1 VASAAALSFSVA
13 AFSAA
18 AFWVAAFWAGAL
30 PGGAVS
36 ATGGLAF
43 FFPAGQRTG
52 AVRRAVGVG
61 SLSLIASSPQQ
72 SR

>member
-1 VASAAALSFSVA
+1 LPTG
-13 AFSAA
+13 AFS
-18 AFWVAAFWAGAL
+18 
-30 PGGAVS
+30 GGA
-36 ATGGLAF
+36 ATAAGGLAF

-52 AVRRAVGVG
+52 AVRFAVVVVVG